1 MMLKDF
7 TKDYKSLFG
16 SDFPWRALG
25 YPSPLAML
33 QAMNTCAMLTYD
45 GALKDHRVFGVA
57 EGHSYISTPLLN
69 AQWSQRKEELLR
81 QGKGRGKKNKTRR
94 SRKNTAKHGCVDI
107 TDQEVA
113 SQNHPVGVCIRYK
126 PEPDLQ
132 WEREHWKV
140 SSVYSSAYYS
150 PFPLP
155 QREANILTPACAHIP
170 HCPININEQSLQQW
184 R

>member
-1 MMLKDF
+1 MAIPQEVCKATRAVLLSSKKGVMLKDF
-7 TKDYKSLFG
+7 AKDYKSLFG
-16 SDFPWRALG
+16 SEFPWRALG
-25 YPSPLAML
+25 YQSPLAML
-33 QAMNTCAMLTYD
+33 QAMNTSAMLTYD

-81 QGKGRGKKNKTRR
+81 QGKGRGKKSKTRR
-94 SRKNTAKHGCVDI
+94 SRGNTIKRGCVDM
-107 TDQEVA
+107 TGQEVA

-140 SSVYSSAYYS
+140 SASVFLGLVLS
-150 PFPLP
+150 P
-155 QREANILTPACAHIP
+155 
-170 HCPININEQSLQQW
+170 PITTE
-184 R
+184 RATF